1 MGRELQFKLR
11 DGIPSGGRRMITLA
25 ERVEVTNLHWEV
37 TKKWI
42 ESRWLDNV
50 AYEEMERLRLIIMGW
65 SK

>member
-1 MGRELQFKLR
+1 MKT
-11 DGIPSGGRRMITLA
+11 TLA
-25 ERVEVTNLHWEV
+25 ERIEVTDLHWEA

-42 ESRWLDNV
+42 ESDWTDQV

>member
-1 MGRELQFKLR
+1 
-11 DGIPSGGRRMITLA
+11 MITLA